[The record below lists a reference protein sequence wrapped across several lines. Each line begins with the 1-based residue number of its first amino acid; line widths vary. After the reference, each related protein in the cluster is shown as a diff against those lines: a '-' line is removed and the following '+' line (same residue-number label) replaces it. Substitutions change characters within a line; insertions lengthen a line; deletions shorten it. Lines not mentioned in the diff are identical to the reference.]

1 MNPFLITSVV
11 FLLFA
16 GLAALD
22 SALTSFQIL
31 PWFNGLRWLRVHL
44 ITLGAL
50 TEALFGILPV
60 LAAAKYAEAKHA
72 RPRWDIWLALT
83 LGLLVLLVG
92 IPLMRYAWIVAGG
105 TLIFAA
111 ALLLINSLR
120 GLAPA
125 VSAPGKPAGSGR
137 MFYLAGL
144 AYLLFGIILGSGLW
158 FGWGQAMG

>member
-60 LAAAKYAEAKHA
+60 LVAKRAGLKTA
-72 RPRWDIWLALT
+72 RLRWDIWLALT
-83 LGLLVLLVG
+83 VGLLILTVG
-92 IPLMRYAWIVAGG
+92 VPLINFALIVTGG
-105 TLIFAA
+105 TLIF
-111 ALLLINSLR
+111 
-120 GLAPA
+120 
-125 VSAPGKPAGSGR
+125 
-137 MFYLAGL
+137 
-144 AYLLFGIILGSGLW
+144 
-158 FGWGQAMG
+158 